1 MYSFFFLP
9 AVRRFQRY
17 RALCDIIRGRCP
29 QLHVSAHTFWHVKQA
44 KKQKEG
50 LFIFGDTYCLK
61 TVNFTFCEPCE
72 KKSLSDWISI
82 STWVASLLLCYKNY
96 FKANMSFEFVISGNT
111 NTSKAPENKPQ
122 LFKFHPG
129 VPLCSCPNCVS
140 MFLRCC
146 WRQRLLSACW
156 QWSVWS
162 KLHQG
167 ALWMVD
173 TSANTAAIVV
183 RWGFPSPSSFLVT
196 FLAQTSYFFLQDLL
210 LPFGW
215 CPSAD
220 KGEGRAEYVALSG
233 SGAALHSAERAQHRI
248 LFQAKLRRC
257 HHQAGFTTV
266 QLLRRI
272 VQTPSSHN
280 SFG

>member
-1 MYSFFFLP
+1 M
-9 AVRRFQRY
+9 
-17 RALCDIIRGRCP
+17 
-29 QLHVSAHTFWHVKQA
+29 
-44 KKQKEG
+44 
-50 LFIFGDTYCLK
+50 
-61 TVNFTFCEPCE
+61 
-72 KKSLSDWISI
+72 SL
-82 STWVASLLLCYKNY
+82 
-96 FKANMSFEFVISGNT
+96 EFVVSGNT
-111 NTSKAPENKPQ
+111 NASKPPENKPQ
-122 LFKFHPG
+122 LFKVYPG

-146 WRQRLLSACW
+146 WRQHLLSACW

-167 ALWMVD
+167 ALWMVH
-173 TSANTAAIVV
+173 TSADTAAIEV

-196 FLAQTSYFFLQDLL
+196 FLAQTSFF
-210 LPFGW
+210 FCFRASC
-215 CPSAD
+215 CPSASFRLLT
-220 KGEGRAEYVALSG
+220 KRRAEYVALSG
-233 SGAALHSAERAQHRI
+233 SGAALHSAERAEHRI

-257 HHQAGFTTV
+257 HHQTGFTTV